1 MTSKYNIKI
10 NYIRILTL
18 FILIINSQIAF
29 SQLFDGSQSHFR
41 VKWKQIN
48 TDKFQLIFPGEFS
61 STAPA
66 LANRLELFIEQTAST
81 LNRPSKKISIILQQ
95 NHISQNGFVQLA
107 PRKSEFYST
116 PSSIA
121 DNQEWLPN
129 LALHESRHFAQFDNL
144 TGNLKKP
151 FFEQLALALFGLNL
165 PAWFFEGDA
174 VLQETLFSN
183 GGRGRLTSW
192 NMPIRANI
200 QSDLL
205 FDFNKYVH
213 GSFKDIVPSYYSI
226 GYFMNSILYEKD
238 PEIHGKILEEMN
250 GNLLRPFNFERSL
263 KKYSAQKSSQLFK
276 STIHDL
282 TEKWN
287 KATDINS
294 PSSFEIADRFPTD
307 YFLPQMV
314 NNTVYALQHSR
325 QLTPKIVRFENKN
338 TKRLYKKVVQIGQQL
353 MPYFHVQGHLIV
365 WDEYRKDPRFEK
377 QTYNIINVYDVN
389 TGKTRHLTHNTRYYS
404 PVLSTDLNEIA
415 VIEVSLANRAQVVFL
430 DSKNGAKL
438 DSITMPT
445 GTHIQQPQFH
455 ATGTKLIAI
464 AVNEKGTNLI
474 EINRSKKEIQYLLDW
489 SNFQLERPIYI
500 GEHIVFK
507 ANFNEKD
514 DIYLLENGD
523 ISQLTDS
530 QFGAFNPFASNDTL
544 YYNTYTTN
552 GYKVNIQPL
561 IKNNEKRTTPP
572 MVQTLYPRQNNT
584 SYEPLL
590 PAKDYPIQNYNVTKN
605 SFNFHSITLS
615 GNDFES
621 FDNLKPGIFWISN
634 DILNTTAAKLGY
646 EYDTEIQK
654 STYSAELS
662 YQRYFPKV
670 SLSYKNRGQLG
681 QATRNGNR
689 DSIINFDYREHYL
702 AADIQLPFSIYRG
715 NKVYSYGI
723 NMGTSYQKRYN
734 LSLST
739 LTNFN
744 DVISFP
750 LNYQLYFNKN
760 SLRATMDIL
769 PRWGQNFSFTYR
781 HLPFENE
788 LRGDIWSL
796 RTNFYFPGI
805 LLNHSLQLRYSMQE
819 SAGRYLY
826 SNDIPL
832 VNGFAN
838 FLSPAVKNTLLFDYR
853 LPIVY
858 PDWSIGNMAYLKRIR
873 GIISADYQN
882 LSESDLS
889 PKTAGAGLSFD
900 FNAFKYPLP
909 LFTFS
914 SRLTYIN
921 DKTAT
926 ARIVPT
932 FSFGYS
938 Y

>member
-1 MTSKYNIKI
+1 MNPKYKIKCV
-10 NYIRILTL
+10 YIRILTL
-18 FILIINSQIAF
+18 LILTINSSIAF
-29 SQLFDGSQSHFR
+29 SQLFDGAQSHFR
-41 VKWKQIN
+41 IKWRQIN
-48 TDKFQLIFPGEFS
+48 TDKFQLIFPEEFS
-61 STAPA
+61 SAAPI
-66 LANRLELFIEQTAST
+66 LANRLELFIEQTASK

-95 NHISQNGFVQLA
+95 NHIAQNGFVQLA

-116 PSSIA
+116 PSSVA

-144 TGNLKKP
+144 TGNLKRP
-151 FFEQLALALFGLNL
+151 LFEQLALALFGLNL

-174 VLQETLFSN
+174 VLQETLFSS
-183 GGRGRLTSW
+183 GGRGRLASW

-200 QSDLL
+200 QSDLS

-213 GSFKDIVPSYYSI
+213 GSFKDLVPSYYTI
-226 GYFMNSILYEKD
+226 GYFMNSFLYEKD

-250 GNLLRPFNFERSL
+250 GKLLRPFNFERSL
-263 KKYSAQKSSQLFK
+263 KKYSSQKSNQLFK
-276 STIHDL
+276 STVQDL

-287 KATDINS
+287 KVPDINAS
-294 PSSFEIADRFPTD
+294 DSIEIADRFPTD
-307 YFLPQMV
+307 YFLPQTV

-325 QLTPKIVRFENKN
+325 QFTPRIIRFESNN
-338 TKRLYKKVVQIGQQL
+338 TKQLYKKVVQIGQQL
-353 MPYFHVQGHLIV
+353 TPYFHTLGHLMV

-377 QTYNIINVYDVN
+377 QTYNIINVYDIN
-389 TGKTRHLTHNTRYYS
+389 TGKIRHLTHNTRYYS
-404 PVLSTDLNEIA
+404 PILSTDLSEIA
-415 VIEVSLANRAQVVFL
+415 VVEVSLANHAQVVFL
-430 DSKNGAKL
+430 DIKNGNKL
-438 DSITMPT
+438 DSIPIPI
-445 GTHIQQPQFH
+445 GTHIQQPQFSP
-455 ATGTKLIAI
+455 AGDRLIAI

-474 EINRSKKEIQYLLDW
+474 EIDRNNKELRYLLNW
-489 SNFQLERPIYI
+489 SNFQLERPIYA

-507 ANFNEKD
+507 ANFNDKD
-514 DIYLLENGD
+514 DIYVFENGS
-523 ISQLTDS
+523 ISSLTDS
-530 QFGAFNPFASNDTL
+530 QFGAFNPFVDKDTL

-552 GYKVNIQPL
+552 GYKVKKQLLVNDT
-561 IKNNEKRTTPP
+561 EKRIIPS
-572 MVQTLYPRQNNT
+572 MAHTLYPNQNEA
-584 SYEPLL
+584 SYELL
-590 PAKDYPIQNYNVTKN
+590 SPVKDYPIQNYNVTKH

-634 DILNTTAAKLGY
+634 DILTTTAAKIGY
-646 EYDTEIQK
+646 EYDTEIEK
-654 STYSAELS
+654 STYSAEVS
-662 YQRYFPKV
+662 YQRYFPKI

-689 DSIINFDYREHYL
+689 DSIINFDYREHYF

-715 NKVYSYGI
+715 NKVYSYGV
-723 NMGTSYQKRYN
+723 NMGTSYQKRYD
-734 LSLST
+734 LSLTT
-739 LTNFN
+739 LSNFN

-750 LNYQLYFNKN
+750 LNYQAYFNKN
-760 SLRATMDIL
+760 SLRAAMDIL

-788 LRGDIWSL
+788 LSGDMWSL

-805 LLNHSLQLRYSMQE
+805 LLNHSLQVRYSMQE
-819 SAGRYLY
+819 SSGRYLY

-838 FLSPAVKNTLLFDYR
+838 FRSPAVKNTLLFDYR
-853 LPIVY
+853 LPIAY

-873 GIISADYQN
+873 GVISADYQN
-882 LSESDLS
+882 LADSDLS

-900 FNAFKYPLP
+900 FNALKYPLP
-909 LFTFS
+909 LFTFG

-921 DKTAT
+921 DKTAKT
-926 ARIVPT
+926 RIVPT
-932 FSFGYS
+932 FSLGYS